1 MFQRLDH
8 VGIIVDNLD
17 EAKNFV
23 TAAFGLQL
31 DRELDLPERGVKAA
45 FFQCGE
51 AQIELVEVTD
61 PDSRLERLGEGNQ
74 ARVEHIAIE
83 VDSLHDALSSLEKLG
98 VRPTSPE
105 PTHLGKDQHAWTQA
119 STSRGVMY
127 QFIERGSLAPI

>member
-1 MFQRLDH
+1 MFKRLDH
-8 VGIIVDNLD
+8 VGIIVDDLE
-17 EAKNFV
+17 EAKGFV

-61 PDSRLERLGEGNQ
+61 PESRKERLGDGNQ
-74 ARVEHIAIE
+74 ARVEHVAIQVE
-83 VDSLHDALSSLEKLG
+83 NLQEALTSLEKLG

-105 PTHLGKDQHAWTQA
+105 PTRLGNDQHAWTQA

-127 QFIERGSLAPI
+127 QFIEKG